1 MILNRILKK
10 LNFYFI
16 FLIFYNFLTLFLYY
30 QIANFYIFITH
41 ESIFEFQFKFLN
53 SNILQHYFYI

>member
-41 ESIFEFQFKFLN
+41 ESIFEFQFKSIQIFK
-53 SNILQHYFYI
+53 F

>member
-16 FLIFYNFLTLFLYY
+16 FLIFYNFVTLFLYH

-41 ESIFEFQFKFLN
+41 ESIFEFQFKSIQIFK
-53 SNILQHYFYI
+53 F